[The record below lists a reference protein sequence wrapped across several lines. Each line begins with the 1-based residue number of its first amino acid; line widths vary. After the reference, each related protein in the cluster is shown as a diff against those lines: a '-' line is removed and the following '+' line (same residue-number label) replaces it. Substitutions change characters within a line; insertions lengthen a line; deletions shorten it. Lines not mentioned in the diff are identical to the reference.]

1 MTHNILIGDK
11 RESMNRDELLKKEV
25 MSRKDAIKSAFS
37 NRLTYDKWDKK
48 SLIYTYNV
56 LTSEVERIDDVQQIE
71 FLLRLFNIT
80 PYVIFFSNKKDVEA
94 YKWVHDTIEKEID
107 DRIGEGF
114 KDHIDDFVDY
124 KDLCSG
130 DCAVFTASH

>member
-1 MTHNILIGDK
+1 
-11 RESMNRDELLKKEV
+11 MNKDELLKKKL

-37 NRLTYDKWDKK
+37 NRLIYDKWDKK
-48 SLIYTYNV
+48 SPVYAYSV
-56 LTSEVERIDDVQQIE
+56 LTSEVERIDDVKQIE
-71 FLLRLFNIT
+71 FLLYPFNIT
-80 PYVIFFSNKKDVEA
+80 PYVVYFSNKEDLEA

-107 DRIGEGF
+107 DRIAEGF
-114 KDHIDDFVDY
+114 KDHISDFVDC